1 MKAIYPGSF
10 DPITK
15 GHLNI
20 IERSAKV
27 FDEVVVA
34 ITFNPDKMNFTF
46 NLDDRLAMIQKS
58 CAHLNNVTITTSTQL
73 TVALAKEVGAG
84 VIVRGIRAVMDYEK
98 ELQNATANMHLDH
111 EIETIFFV
119 SEPEFSFISS
129 TAVKEIAM
137 FDGDISTF
145 VDPHVEDAL
154 RQHFAKDKR

>member
-34 ITFNPDKMNFTF
+34 IMFNPDKMNFTF
-46 NLDDRLAMIQKS
+46 NLDDRLEMIKKS
-58 CAHLNNVTITTSTQL
+58 CAHLDNVSITASTQL

-137 FDGDISTF
+137 FNGDVSTF
-145 VDPHVEDAL
+145 VDPHVEEAL
-154 RQHFAKDKR
+154 FQYFAKDKR

>member
-154 RQHFAKDKR
+154 RQYFAKDKR

>member
-154 RQHFAKDKR
+154 RQYFAKDK

>member
-34 ITFNPDKMNFTF
+34 IMFNPDKMNFTF

-137 FDGDISTF
+137 FDGDVSTF

-154 RQHFAKDKR
+154 RQYFAKDKR

>member
-137 FDGDISTF
+137 FDGDVSTF

-154 RQHFAKDKR
+154 RQYFAKDKR